1 MLNLACYSTSIYY
14 FQQSERSFHR
24 ECLCVTGEEPNG
36 LVCYKGYEHAKR
48 GSFTSWMSDLK
59 RLRISTFAGRRNAG
73 NPISPVKCYVIWKS
87 CFVPFLR
94 KSSTVME
101 SIRKNSR
108 ARPLARC
115 PRRFNVAMFQRSA
128 RCRFIYAR
136 LASSRNIRRV
146 PDAKSVPARQII
158 AHDQF
163 EFSLLCDFSKPARL
177 AGYFNLGET
186 NVSWAYRL
194 PHGIVPRRHKQAL
207 WVFADRLPSTHAR
220 NDAVENE
227 HFARG
232 RADRVRETYLKR
244 VRKRERSFSRCRS
257 A

>member
-1 MLNLACYSTSIYY
+1 MREILFHSTHVALFGRAVLSRSYENHLLLWRV
-14 FQQSERSFHR
+14 SERIR
-24 ECLCVTGEEPNG
+24 RVAPW
-36 LVCYKGYEHAKR
+36 R
-48 GSFTSWMSDLK
+48 GSDG
-59 RLRISTFAGRRNAG
+59 RISRSFERYG
-73 NPISPVKCYVIWKS
+73 
-87 CFVPFLR
+87 
-94 KSSTVME
+94 
-101 SIRKNSR
+101 SR

-136 LASSRNIRRV
+136 LASPRNIRRV
-146 PDAKSVPARQII
+146 PGAKFVPARQII
-158 AHDQF
+158 AHDQS

-177 AGYFNLGET
+177 SGYYNLGEA

-194 PHGIVPRRHKQAL
+194 PHGIVPRRHKQTL
-207 WVFADRLPSTHAR
+207 WVFADRLPSAHAR

-227 HFARG
+227 HFAGG
-232 RADRVRETYLKR
+232 RTGRVRETYLKR